1 MILYVDGTVRKESR
15 TRELSD
21 YLLKKMNGQVEYVKL
36 EKEKPLPMDAQTLT
50 MRSDL
55 TKNKDFSAPYFR
67 YARQFARAD
76 EIILSAPYWDLSF
89 PASVKAYLESICI
102 TGLTFYYSDAGIP
115 VGMCRAE
122 RLYYVTTAGGT
133 ITEEAYGYGYVKALA
148 QEMFGIK
155 EVILIKA
162 ENFDII
168 GNDQAGILSEA
179 KREIDKLFFI

>member
-1 MILYVDGTVRKESR
+1 
-15 TRELSD
+15 
-21 YLLKKMNGQVEYVKL
+21 
-36 EKEKPLPMDAQTLT
+36 
-50 MRSDL
+50 
-55 TKNKDFSAPYFR
+55 
-67 YARQFARAD
+67 
-76 EIILSAPYWDLSF
+76 
-89 PASVKAYLESICI
+89 
-102 TGLTFYYSDAGIP
+102 
-115 VGMCRAE
+115 MCRAE